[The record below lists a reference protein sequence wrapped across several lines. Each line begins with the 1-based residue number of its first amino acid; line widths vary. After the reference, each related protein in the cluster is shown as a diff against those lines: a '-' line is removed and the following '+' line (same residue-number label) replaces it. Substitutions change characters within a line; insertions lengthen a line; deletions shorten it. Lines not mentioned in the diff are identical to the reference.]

1 MELEDNI
8 EKMKKKDIQRAA
20 IIVRDWRHPVYSFR
34 RQILEDA
41 FVEYLQSYPGFDE
54 SQFRKEC
61 NGPRKQYK
69 RD

>member
-1 MELEDNI
+1 MESEDNI
-8 EKMKKKDIQRAA
+8 EKMKKKDIERAA
-20 IIVRDWRHPVYSFR
+20 TIVRDWRHPVYSFR

-41 FVEYLQSYPGFDE
+41 FVEYLQCYPGFDE

-61 NGPRKQYK
+61 HQPRKQYK